1 MPRSQD
7 WSRVSSL
14 IEEQKFEEAR
24 GLCSTIRAA
33 AQKSGNT
40 EEWTEAL
47 IKEVQLQI
55 ALHGH
60 ETAVRLLRSEAWPQ
74 DTLSQVALELYYAHS
89 LMNYLQSYSWEIGR
103 RERVET
109 RGPIDLK
116 VWSKDQI
123 YGEAQRAY
131 GRVFARR
138 EELSNAP
145 LTLLK
150 EYVQPGGYPAH
161 VRGTLRDAVTY
172 LAVELLADSGQW
184 RPAESNELFRLDF
197 ARLLGGQLSAEARA
211 LDDDKVH
218 PLLRA
223 MAALEDLERFHQ
235 SQGDSHREAAL
246 EARLER
252 LRRLHQ
258 HFTERGER
266 AQIVAQLASLLP
278 TYRSLPWWAMGMALH
293 SELVREG
300 KGDLKLAHDLS
311 QEGKAAYPDSPG
323 GRICDGQIR
332 AITAPDF
339 SLESMQ
345 SDAPGQRS
353 LRVRHKNLGELH
365 FRAYHAD
372 LLGRLDSAQDYDLL
386 YNSNDVRRLLRD
398 KQPVASWVEKLP
410 ATPDYQQH
418 STYVTPP
425 LKQKGWHI
433 IVVSMRPDFAA
444 SNNRVLGTN
453 FIATD
458 LVLVSRS
465 IDKSLEVTV
474 VAGST
479 GQPQA
484 GATVHLYEFNYGGK
498 HRRLDSEKTDG
509 QGVVRFS
516 GSDGKSVFVVAQQGD
531 NVAIDPNSFY
541 FGRRYREPAEKASLV
556 YTDRS
561 IYRPEQKL
569 YFKVVAYG
577 GRREAA
583 RMEVEKGAK
592 LSVVLL
598 DANNQEVGKQELV
611 SNEFGSAAGE
621 FLIPSGRLLG
631 SWRVEVR
638 GNYSGQAS
646 VRIEEYKRPT
656 FEVSLKDPTEAL
668 RLGRPATLSGE
679 ARYFFGLPVTSGK
692 VVYRVS
698 REPVYPWWWGYF
710 GLPSPGG
717 SQTVASGTAEVDA
730 SGHFKIVFTPSAD
743 ERQAKE
749 KNAKDVSYR
758 YLVKADLTDEGGETR
773 SASRSF
779 RLGWVSI
786 EAQIDLDVGFVRAG
800 GPEPGSAA
808 PQLTVRRSSLD
819 GVARAG
825 DGSFRLLALKS
836 QGPLLMP
843 AEQPLLPSEASEED
857 DSSAPAHRSYHTP
870 GDHKRPRWNPGYSED
885 ATLAR
890 LPDGAEQQ
898 RGKLQHDDK
907 GEAKLKLPTL
917 SAGAYR
923 LRYETLD
930 EFGQKVETWKD
941 FVVADSQPGGAA
953 VPLPFSVHLKA
964 AQVSVGQ
971 TARLYVGSGFAGQ
984 AMSLEIFRSGQLIE
998 RRALS
1003 GSTLVDYP
1011 IREEDRGGLGFV
1023 VWMVRDHQY
1032 LNQQLSLQVPWD
1044 NKELQISFESFR
1056 DKLRPGARESFRIKV
1071 QGSDGALLGRGMA
1084 ELLAY
1089 MYDRSLDLFAPH
1101 HPASPLSLYP
1111 YRANPVWSR
1120 SSLAAAPLQWVSNE
1134 YSAPGSPGT
1143 QLGGAALTFYDS
1155 YAIGGPGLGA
1165 YGGGFGRG
1173 GMVTRSGAVMMAA
1186 PSMAPPAPRSAAPG
1200 APPPPPPPAQA
1211 APGPKAD
1218 TGLLREESRA
1228 QPDAKPKDA
1237 RAQGEAGGSAGEPPQ
1252 IRSNFAETAF
1262 FSPALLLDKDGAAV
1276 VEFQVPDSVTA
1287 WNVWV
1292 HAITKDL
1299 RSGSLRRDARTVK
1312 ELMVRPYLP
1321 RFFREGDSAELKV
1334 MVNNASERA
1343 LSGSLKLEIMDPDS
1357 KEPRHA
1363 LFQVQKTEHSFRVEA
1378 GKSTTLSF
1386 PLSAPRAVGEYAFQ
1400 VVARAAD
1407 LSDGELRPLPV
1418 LPSRMHLAESRF
1430 VTLRDK
1436 DQRTLSFPDMAKN
1449 DDATRVHEQLVVT
1462 LDNQLFYTVL
1472 KALPYLVTYP
1482 YECVEQTANR
1492 FLSTGIVSSLYRK
1505 YPAIARMAEEFSKR
1519 STQLE
1524 RFDGPDAN
1532 RPANK
1537 MTLEE
1542 SPWLQQAQGGR
1553 KPGRGLLD
1561 FLEPALINVL
1571 NPAIARAQRDSALAR
1586 LRKMQT
1592 SLGGFPWFPG
1602 GPPSPYMTL
1611 YLMNGFAKA
1620 AEFQVDVPKDMV
1632 QRGWQYLASHF
1643 REDYLQCLKKNDC
1656 SREFL
1661 TFLNYVA
1668 SAYPDASWTGDALT
1682 ADERKQILEY
1692 TFRGWKELS
1701 PLSKGQLALTLRRMG
1716 RAADGKLVWA
1726 SVMDSAR
1733 SAPDQGVFWA
1743 AEDRSW
1749 LWYRDTIESHA
1760 FALRVLMELEPENAK
1775 KDGLVLWL
1783 LLNKKLN
1790 QWKSTR
1796 ATAEVIYSLTHYLK
1810 TEGVLGI
1817 REDASVHIGQ
1827 NQATALHEA
1836 FVFEP
1841 DKYVGKTQIV
1851 VPGARLAADPVG
1863 MSAVR
1868 VEKQSK
1874 GYMFASA
1881 TWHYSTDRLPA
1892 EGRGDFFGVQRSYF
1906 KRVNNGQEFVL
1917 KPLSEGEA
1925 LQVGDEVEVH
1935 VSLRSK
1941 HQAEYVHLRDPRAA
1955 GLEPEAAVSRYK
1967 WDLGLVYYEEV
1978 RDSGMNF
1985 FFERLPV
1992 GEYLF
1997 KYRLRAN
2004 MAGTF
2009 RVGPATVQSMYAPE
2023 FNAFSA
2029 GHVLQVK

>member
-1 MPRSQD
+1 MPRSKD

-14 IEEQKFEEAR
+14 VEEQKYEEAR
-24 GLCSTIRAA
+24 GLCSAIRAA
-33 AQKSGNT
+33 AQKSGNS
-40 EEWTEAL
+40 EEWTEAM

-55 ALHGH
+55 ALHGY
-60 ETAVRLLRSEAWPQ
+60 ETAVRLLRSESWPQ
-74 DTLSQVALELYYAHS
+74 DSLSQVALELYYAHS
-89 LMNYLQSYSWEIGR
+89 LMSYLQAYSWEIGR

-131 GRVFARR
+131 ARVFSRR
-138 EELSNAP
+138 EELSQAP
-145 LTLLK
+145 LSLLK
-150 EYVQPGGYPAH
+150 DYVQPGGYPAH

-172 LAVELLADSGQW
+172 LAVELLADSAQW
-184 RPAESNELFRLDF
+184 RPAEGNELFRLDVS
-197 ARLLGGQLSAEARA
+197 RMLTGPLTAEARA
-211 LDDDKVH
+211 IDDDKVH

-223 MAALEDLERFHQ
+223 IAALDDLERFHQ
-235 SQGDSHREAAL
+235 SQGEAHREAAL

-258 HFTERGER
+258 HFTDRSER
-266 AQIVAQLASLLP
+266 AQIVAQLGGLLP
-278 TYRSLPWWAMGMALH
+278 SYRSLPWWSMGKALQ

-300 KGDLKLAHDLS
+300 TGDLKLAHDIA
-311 QEGKAAYPDSPG
+311 QEGKTAYPDSAG
-323 GRICDGQIR
+323 GRICDGQAR
-332 AITAPDF
+332 ALSAADF

-345 SDAPGQRS
+345 SDGLGQRS
-353 LRVRHKNLGELH
+353 VRVRHKNLAELH
-365 FRAYHAD
+365 FRAYRAD
-372 LLGRLDSAQDYDLL
+372 LLERLESSQDYNLL
-386 YNSNDVRRLLRD
+386 YNSLDLQRLLRD

-410 ATPDYQQH
+410 ATPDLQMH

-444 SNNRVLGTN
+444 SNNRIVGTN
-453 FIATD
+453 LIITD

-465 IDKSLEVTV
+465 VDKSLEVTV

-479 GQPQA
+479 GQPQP
-484 GATVHLYEFNYGGK
+484 GAMVHLYEFNYGSK
-498 HRRLDSEKTDG
+498 HRRVDSEKADAS
-509 QGVVRFS
+509 GVARFT
-516 GSDGKSVFVVAQQGD
+516 GSDGKSVFVVAQHGD
-531 NVAIDPNSFY
+531 SLAIDPNNFY
-541 FGRRYREPAEKASLV
+541 FGRRYRESAEKASLV

-561 IYRPEQKL
+561 IYRPDQKL
-569 YFKVVAYG
+569 YFKVVAYSG
-577 GRREAA
+577 KREAA
-583 RMEVEKGAK
+583 RMEVEKGAT

-598 DANNQEVGKQELV
+598 DANNQEVGKQDLS
-611 SNEFGSAAGE
+611 SNEFGSASGE

-631 SWRVEVR
+631 NWRVEVR
-638 GNYSGQAS
+638 GSYGGQAG
-646 VRIEEYKRPT
+646 VRVEEYKRPT
-656 FEVSLKDPTEAL
+656 FEVMLKDPTEAL
-668 RLGRPATLSGE
+668 RLGRAATLPGE

-710 GLPSPGG
+710 GFPTQSG
-717 SQTVASGTAEVDA
+717 SQTVASGTAEIDA

-749 KNAKDVSYR
+749 PSAKDISYR

-786 EAQIDLDVGFVRAG
+786 EAHVGLDVGFVRASA
-800 GPEPGSAA
+800 PEPGSAA
-808 PQLTVRRSSLD
+808 PQITVRRTSLD
-819 GVARAG
+819 GVPRG
-825 DGSFRLLALKS
+825 GEGTFRLLALKS
-836 QGPLLMP
+836 AGPLLMP
-843 AEQPLLPSEASEED
+843 AEHSAIASEPSDDE
-857 DSSAPAHRSYHTP
+857 DSSAPSQRSYHTP
-870 GDHKRPRWNPGYSED
+870 GDRKRPRWNPGYSEE

-890 LPDGAEQQ
+890 LSDGNEQQ
-898 RGKLQHDDK
+898 RGKLRHDDK
-907 GEAKLKLPTL
+907 GEAQVKLPAL
-917 SAGAYR
+917 AAGAYR
-923 LRYETLD
+923 LRYETQD

-941 FVVADSQPGGAA
+941 FVVAESQPGKSAA
-953 VPLPFSVHLKA
+953 SPLPFVARLKSP
-964 AQVSVGQ
+964 QVGVGQ
-971 TARLYVGSGFAGQ
+971 VARLYVGSGFPGQ
-984 AMSLEIFRSGQLIE
+984 TMTLEIFRSGQLVE

-1003 GSTLVDYP
+1003 GSTLVEYP
-1011 IREEDRGGLGFV
+1011 IRDEDRGGLGFV

-1032 LNQQLSLQVPWD
+1032 LTQQLSLQVPWD
-1044 NKELQISFESFR
+1044 NKELQLSFESFR
-1056 DKLRPGARESFRIKV
+1056 DKLRPGSHESFRIKV
-1071 QGSDGALLGRGMA
+1071 KGSDGNLLGRGMA

-1089 MYDRSLDLFAPH
+1089 MYDRSLELFAPH
-1101 HPASPLSLYP
+1101 HPPSPLSLFP
-1111 YRANPVWSR
+1111 YRANTVWSR
-1120 SSLAAAPLQWVSNE
+1120 SSLAAAPTQWVANE
-1134 YSAPGSPGT
+1134 YSAPGIPST
-1143 QLGGAALTFYDS
+1143 QLGASTLTFYET
-1155 YAIGGPGLGA
+1155 YGVGGPGLGGF
-1165 YGGGFGRG
+1165 GGGLARG
-1173 GMVTRSGAVMMAA
+1173 GMVTRTGAVMMAA
-1186 PSMAPPAPRSAAPG
+1186 PSMAPPAPRAAAPG
-1200 APPPPPPPAQA
+1200 APPPAQA
-1211 APGPKAD
+1211 APAPQRESSA
-1218 TGLLREESRA
+1218 LREQGRA
-1228 QPDAKPKDA
+1228 QPDSKPKDA
-1237 RAQGEAGGSAGEPPQ
+1237 PGQAESGANEPPQ

-1262 FSPALLLDKDGAAV
+1262 FAPSLILDKDGSAV

-1321 RFFREGDSAELKV
+1321 RFFREGDSADLKV
-1334 MVNNASERA
+1334 MVNNAGDRP
-1343 LSGSLKLEIMDPDS
+1343 LSGSLKLEILDPDS

-1363 LFQVQKTEHSFRVEA
+1363 LFQVAKTEHAFQVDA
-1378 GKSTTLSF
+1378 GKSVTLSF

-1400 VVARAAD
+1400 VVARAGD

-1449 DDATRVHEQLVVT
+1449 DDATRIHEQLVVT

-1472 KALPYLVTYP
+1472 KALPYLVSYP

-1505 YPAIARMAEEFSKR
+1505 YPAVSRMAEEFSKR

-1524 RFDGPDAN
+1524 RFDAPDAN

-1553 KPGRGLLD
+1553 KPGRGFLD
-1561 FLEPALINVL
+1561 GLEPELINVL
-1571 NPAIARAQRDSALAR
+1571 SPSIARAQRDSALSR

-1611 YLMNGFAKA
+1611 YLMHGFAKA
-1620 AEFQVDVPKDMV
+1620 VEFQVDVPKDMV
-1632 QRGWQYLASHF
+1632 VRGWQYLAQHF
-1643 REDYLQCLKKNDC
+1643 REDYLNCLKKNDC

-1668 SAYPDASWTGDALT
+1668 SAYPDASWTSDALS

-1692 TFRGWKELS
+1692 TFKGWKELS

-1726 SVMDSAR
+1726 SVMDSAK

-1749 LWYRDTIESHA
+1749 LWYRDTIETHA

-1796 ATAEVIYSLTHYLK
+1796 ATAEVIYSLIHYLRQ
-1810 TEGVLGI
+1810 EGALGI
-1817 REDASVHIGQ
+1817 REDASVHIGTAA
-1827 NQATALHEA
+1827 ATAMHET

-1841 DKYVGKTQIV
+1841 DKYVGKTQII
-1851 VPGARLAADPVG
+1851 VPGARLASDPVG
-1863 MSAVR
+1863 MSTVR

-1881 TWHYSTDRLPA
+1881 TWHYSTDRLPS
-1892 EGRGDFFGVQRSYF
+1892 EGRGDFFQVQRSYF
-1906 KRVNNGQEFVL
+1906 KRLNNGQEFVL
-1917 KPLSEGEA
+1917 KPLVDGEP

-1941 HQAEYVHLRDPRAA
+1941 HEAEYVHLRDPRAA

-2004 MAGTF
+2004 MTGTF

-2029 GHVLQVK
+2029 GHVMQVK

>member
-7 WSRVSSL
+7 WSRVTTL
-14 IEEQKFEEAR
+14 IDEQKFEEAR
-24 GLCSTIRAA
+24 ALCSTIRAA
-33 AQKSGNT
+33 AQRAGNG

-55 ALHGH
+55 ALHGY
-60 ETAVRLLRSEAWPQ
+60 ETAVRLLRTESWPQ
-74 DTLSQVALELYYAHS
+74 DPLSQVALELYYAHS
-89 LMNYLQSYSWEIGR
+89 LMAYLQAYSWEIGR

-109 RGPIDLK
+109 QGPIDLK

-123 YGEAQRAY
+123 YSEAQRAY
-131 GRVFARR
+131 ARIFARR
-138 EELSNAP
+138 DELSGSPVAV
-145 LTLLK
+145 LK
-150 EYVQPGGYPAH
+150 DYVQPGGYPDH
-161 VRGTLRDAVTY
+161 IRGTLRDAVTY
-172 LAVELLADSGQW
+172 LAVELLADSAQW
-184 RPAESNELFRLDF
+184 RPVQSNELFRLDF
-197 ARLLGGQLSAEARA
+197 GQLLSGQLAGEARA
-211 LDDDKVH
+211 LDDDSRH

-223 MAALEDLERFHQ
+223 IALLDDLERFHQ
-235 SQGDSHREAAL
+235 SQGDGHREAAL
-246 EARLER
+246 EARFER

-258 HFTERGER
+258 HFTERSDR
-266 AQIVAQLASLLP
+266 AQITAQLAGLLP
-278 TYRSLPWWAMGMALH
+278 AYRSLPWWAMGMALQ

-300 KGDLKLAHDLS
+300 TGDLKQAYALS
-311 QEGKAAYPDSPG
+311 QAGKQAFPDSVG
-323 GRICDGQIR
+323 GKICDGQLR
-332 AITAPDF
+332 AISAADY
-339 SLESMQ
+339 SMESMQ
-345 SDAPGQRS
+345 SDGLGQRS
-353 LRVRHKNLGELH
+353 LRLRHKNLTELH
-365 FRAYHAD
+365 FRAYRAD
-372 LLGRLDSAQDYDLL
+372 LQERLENSQDYNLL
-386 YNSNDVRRLLRD
+386 YNGDELRRLLRAQ
-398 KQPVASWVEKLP
+398 KPVASWVEKLP
-410 ATPDYQQH
+410 ATPDYQMH

-433 IVVSMRPDFAA
+433 IVVSMGADFAA
-444 SNNRVLGTN
+444 PNNRIVGTN

-458 LVLVSRS
+458 LVVVSRA
-465 IDKSLEVTV
+465 IDKSLEVTAV
-474 VAGST
+474 SGPT
-479 GQPQA
+479 GQPQP
-484 GATVHLYEFNYGGK
+484 GAMVHLYEFNYGGK
-498 HRRLDSEKTDG
+498 HRRLDSEKTDA
-509 QGVVRFS
+509 QGIARFS
-516 GSDGKSVFVVAQQGD
+516 GADGKSVFVVAQQGD
-531 NVAIDPNSFY
+531 NWALDTNNIY
-541 FGRRYREPAEKASLV
+541 FGRRYRESAEKASLV

-561 IYRPEQKL
+561 IYRPDQKL
-569 YFKVVAYG
+569 YFKVVAYS

-583 RMEVEKGAK
+583 RMEIEKGAK
-592 LSVVLL
+592 LVVVLI
-598 DANNQEVGKQELV
+598 DANNQEVAKQELT

-631 SWRVEVR
+631 GWRVEVR
-638 GNYSGQAS
+638 GSYSGQTG
-646 VRIEEYKRPT
+646 VRVEEYKRPT
-656 FEVSLKDPTEAL
+656 FEVKLSDPTEAL
-668 RLGRPATLSGE
+668 RLGRKATLPGE

-698 REPVYPWWWGYF
+698 REPVYPWWWGFF
-710 GLPSPGG
+710 GFPTLSG
-717 SQTVASGTAEVDA
+717 SQTVANGTAEIDG
-730 SGHFKIVFTPSAD
+730 SGGFKIVFTPSAD
-743 ERQAKE
+743 ERQAAE
-749 KNAKDVSYR
+749 KNAKDISYR

-779 RLGWVSI
+779 RLGFVSI
-786 EAQIDLDVGFVRAG
+786 EAQISLDVGFVRAG
-800 GPEPGSAA
+800 GPEPGAAA
-808 PQLTVRRSSLD
+808 PTLTVRRSSLD
-819 GVARAG
+819 GVARSGEGA
-825 DGSFRLLALKS
+825 FRLVALKS
-836 QGPLLMP
+836 AGPVVMP
-843 AEQPLLPSEASEED
+843 AALPATSSEPSDEEGEGTPTQ
-857 DSSAPAHRSYHTP
+857 AAYQTP
-870 GDHKRPRWNPGYSED
+870 GDRLRPRWNPAYSEE

-890 LPDGAEQQ
+890 LSDGAEQQ
-898 RGKLQHDDK
+898 RGKLKHDDK
-907 GEAKLKLPTL
+907 GEAQLKLPTL
-917 SAGAYR
+917 SPGAYR
-923 LRYETLD
+923 LRYDTLD
-930 EFGQKVETWKD
+930 EFGQKVEAWKD
-941 FVVADSQPGGAA
+941 FVVADSQASGG
-953 VPLPFSVHLKA
+953 VPSALPFFARFKS
-964 AQVSVGQ
+964 AQVGVGQ

-1003 GSTLVDYP
+1003 GSTLIEYP

-1044 NKELQISFESFR
+1044 NKELQISFQSFR

-1071 QGSDGALLGRGMA
+1071 QGSDGAFLGRGMA

-1101 HPASPLSLYP
+1101 HPPSPLSLFP
-1111 YRANPVWSR
+1111 YRGNSVWSR
-1120 SSLAAAPLQWVSNE
+1120 ASLGVAPTQWVSNE
-1134 YSAPGSPGT
+1134 YSMPGQPGT
-1143 QLGGAALTFYDS
+1143 RLGAATLTFYES
-1155 YAIGGPGLGA
+1155 YGVGGPGMA
-1165 YGGGFGRG
+1165 FG
-1173 GMVTRSGAVMMAA
+1173 GMGGHPMATRAGAVMMMA
-1186 PSMAPPAPRSAAPG
+1186 PSMPPPAARAAAPG
-1200 APPPPPPPAQA
+1200 APPPMQA
-1211 APGPKAD
+1211 APAPKSPGGPM
-1218 TGLLREESRA
+1218 REQSRA
-1228 QPDAKPKDA
+1228 EPDSKPKEE
-1237 RAQGEAGGSAGEPPQ
+1237 RAAGEGGASGNEPPQ

-1262 FSPALLLDKDGAAV
+1262 FAPALLLDKDGTAV
-1276 VEFQVPDSVTA
+1276 VEFEAPDSVTA
-1287 WNVWV
+1287 WSVWV

-1343 LSGSLKLEIMDPDS
+1343 LSGSLKLEILDPDTQ
-1357 KEPRHA
+1357 EPKHA
-1363 LFQVQKTEHSFRVEA
+1363 LFQLQKTEQSFQVDA
-1378 GKSTTLSF
+1378 GKSATLSY
-1386 PLSAPRAVGEYAFQ
+1386 PLSAPRAVGEYAFR
-1400 VVARAAD
+1400 VIARAAD

-1449 DDATRVHEQLVVT
+1449 DDATRIHEQLVVT

-1472 KALPYLVTYP
+1472 KSLPYLVSYP

-1505 YPAIARMAEEFSKR
+1505 YPAVSRMAEDFSKR

-1542 SPWLQQAQGGR
+1542 SPWLQQAQGGS
-1553 KPGRGLLD
+1553 KPGRGLFD
-1561 FLEPALINVL
+1561 GLEPGLINVL
-1571 NPAIARAQRDSALAR
+1571 DPRIARAQRDSALAR

-1592 SLGGFPWFPG
+1592 SIGGFPWFPG

-1611 YLMNGFAKA
+1611 YLMHGFAKA
-1620 AEFQVDVPKDMV
+1620 AEFQVEVPKDMV
-1632 QRGWQYLASHF
+1632 QRGWQYLAQHF
-1643 REDYLQCLKKNDC
+1643 RQDYLGCLKKDEC

-1668 SAYPDASWTGDALT
+1668 SAYPDSSYTGDALSGE
-1682 ADERKQILEY
+1682 ERKQILDY
-1692 TFRGWKELS
+1692 TFKRWKDLS

-1796 ATAEVIYSLTHYLK
+1796 ATAEVIYSLIHYLRQ
-1810 TEGVLGI
+1810 EGALGI
-1817 REDASVHIGQ
+1817 REDASVHIGTT
-1827 NQATALHEA
+1827 ASTALHEA

-1841 DKYVGKTQIV
+1841 DKYVGKTQII
-1851 VPGARLAADPVG
+1851 VPGARLAADPAG
-1863 MSAVR
+1863 MSTVR

-1881 TWHYSTDRLPA
+1881 TWHYSTDRLPS
-1892 EGRGDFFGVQRSYF
+1892 EGRGDFFQVVRSYF

-1917 KPLSEGEA
+1917 KPLAEGEP
-1925 LQVGDEVEVH
+1925 LQIGDEVEVH

-1941 HQAEYVHLRDPRAA
+1941 HEAEYVHLRDPRAA

-1967 WDLGLVYYEEV
+1967 WDLGLAYYEEV

-2004 MAGTF
+2004 MAGKF

>member
-1 MPRSQD
+1 MPRSKD
-7 WSRVSSL
+7 WSRVASL
-14 IEEQKFEEAR
+14 IEEQKYEEAR
-24 GLCSTIRAA
+24 VLCTTIRAA
-33 AQKSGNT
+33 AQKSGNS
-40 EEWTEAL
+40 EEWTEAM

-55 ALHGH
+55 ALHGY
-60 ETAVRLLRSEAWPQ
+60 ETAVRALRSEAWPQ
-74 DTLSQVALELYYAHS
+74 DPLSQVALELYYAHS
-89 LMNYLQSYSWEIGR
+89 LMSYLQAYSWEIGR

-131 GRVFARR
+131 ARVFARR
-138 EELSNAP
+138 DELSRAP
-145 LTLLK
+145 ISLLK
-150 EYVQPGGYPAH
+150 EYVQPGGYPEH

-172 LAVELLADSGQW
+172 LAVELLANSAHW
-184 RPAESNELFRLDF
+184 RPVESNELFRLDF
-197 ARLLGGQLSAEARA
+197 GRLLTGQLTQEARA
-211 LDDDKVH
+211 IDDEKVH

-223 MAALEDLERFHQ
+223 MAALDDLERFHQ
-235 SQGDSHREAAL
+235 SQGDAQREAAL

-258 HFTERGER
+258 HFTGRGER
-266 AQIVAQLASLLP
+266 TQVLSHLASLLSG
-278 TYRSLPWWAMGMALH
+278 YRAVPWWSMGKALQ

-300 KGDLKLAHDLS
+300 SSDSKLAYEIAA
-311 QEGKAAYPDSPG
+311 EGKATYPDSTG
-323 GRICDGQIR
+323 GRICDGQMR
-332 AITAPDF
+332 AISAADF

-345 SDAPGQRS
+345 SDGLGKRS
-353 LRVRHKNLGELH
+353 LRIRHKNLAELH
-365 FRAYHAD
+365 FRAYSAD
-372 LLGRLDSAQDYDLL
+372 LFERLENSQDYNLL
-386 YNSNDVRRLLRD
+386 YNSHDLQRLLRG

-410 ATPDYQQH
+410 PTPDYQMH

-425 LKQKGWHI
+425 LKQRGWHI
-433 IVVSMRPDFAA
+433 IVVSLRSDFGT
-444 SNNRVLGTN
+444 SNNRIVGANLVV
-453 FIATD
+453 TD
-458 LVLVSRS
+458 LVLVTRN
-465 IDKSLEVTV
+465 IDKNLEVTV
-474 VAGST
+474 VAGAT
-479 GQPQA
+479 GQPQP
-484 GATVHLYEFNYGGK
+484 GAMVHVYELNYGNK
-498 HRRLDSEKTDG
+498 HRRLDSEKTDANG
-509 QGVVRFS
+509 IARFN

-531 NVAIDPNSFY
+531 SVALDPNNFY
-541 FGRRYREPAEKASLV
+541 FGRRYREPSEHASLV

-561 IYRPEQKL
+561 IYRPDQKL
-569 YFKVVAYG
+569 YFKVVAYS

-598 DANNQEVGKQELV
+598 DANSQEVGKQDLT

-631 SWRVEVR
+631 NWRVEVR
-638 GNYSGQAS
+638 GSYSGQTG
-646 VRIEEYKRPT
+646 VRVEEYKRPT

-668 RLGRPATLSGE
+668 RLGRAATLPGE

-710 GLPSPGG
+710 GFATPGG
-717 SQTVASGTAEVDA
+717 SQTVANGTAEIDA

-749 KNAKDVSYR
+749 PGGKDISYR
-758 YLVKADLTDEGGETR
+758 YLLKADLTDEGGETR

-786 EAQIDLDVGFVRAG
+786 EAQIGLDVGFVRAG
-800 GPEPGSAA
+800 GPEPGGAA
-808 PQLTVRRSSLD
+808 PQVTVRRTSLD
-819 GVARAG
+819 GVPRSG
-825 DGSFRLLALKS
+825 DGTFRLVALKS
-836 QGPLLMP
+836 TSAPVMP
-843 AEQPLLPSEASEED
+843 ADLPALASE
-857 DSSAPAHRSYHTP
+857 PADEEEGGATGQRTYHTP
-870 GDHKRPRWNPGYSED
+870 GDGQRPRWNPGYSDE

-890 LPDGAEQQ
+890 LVDGAEQQ
-898 RGKLQHDDK
+898 RGKLRHDDK
-907 GEAKLKLPTL
+907 GEALLKLPAL
-917 SAGAYR
+917 PGGAYR
-923 LRYETLD
+923 LRYETQD
-930 EFGQKVETWKD
+930 EFGQKVEAWKD
-941 FVVADSQPGGAA
+941 FVVADSQPSHAA
-953 VPLPFSVHLKA
+953 TSPLPFVVRLKS

-984 AMSLEIFRSGQLIE
+984 AMTLEIFRSGQLVE
-998 RRALS
+998 RRALQ
-1003 GSTLVDYP
+1003 GSTLIEYP
-1011 IREEDRGGLGFV
+1011 ISEDDRGGLGLV

-1032 LNQQLSLQVPWD
+1032 LNQQLAVQVPWD
-1044 NKELQISFESFR
+1044 NKALQISFESFR

-1071 QGSDGALLGRGMA
+1071 RGSDGALLGRGMA

-1101 HPASPLSLYP
+1101 HPPSPLSLFP
-1111 YRANPVWSR
+1111 YRGNTVWSR
-1120 SSLAAAPLQWVSNE
+1120 SSLAAASTQWVVSE
-1134 YSAPGSPGT
+1134 YSAPGQPST
-1143 QLGGAALTFYDS
+1143 QLGASSLTFYES
-1155 YAIGGPGLGA
+1155 YGIGGPGMAVG
-1165 YGGGFGRG
+1165 GGGFGRG
-1173 GMVTRSGAVMMAA
+1173 GMLARSGAVMMAA
-1186 PSMAPPAPRSAAPG
+1186 PSMAPAAPRAAAPG
-1200 APPPPPPPAQA
+1200 APPPAQA
-1211 APGPKAD
+1211 SAAPKREGEA
-1218 TGLLREESRA
+1218 LREQARA
-1228 QPDAKPKDA
+1228 EPDAKPKDSGG
-1237 RAQGEAGGSAGEPPQ
+1237 QGEGGASGNEPPQ

-1262 FSPALLLDKDGAAV
+1262 FAPALLLDKDGSTV

-1321 RFFREGDSAELKV
+1321 RFFREGDSADLKV
-1334 MVNNASERA
+1334 MVNNAGDRA
-1343 LSGSLKLEIMDPDS
+1343 LNGSLRLEILDPDS

-1363 LFQVQKTEHSFRVEA
+1363 LFQVQKTEHSFQVDA
-1378 GKSTTLSF
+1378 GKSVTVSF

-1400 VVARAAD
+1400 VVARAGD

-1449 DDATRVHEQLVVT
+1449 DDATRIHEQLVVT

-1505 YPAIARMAEEFSKR
+1505 YPAVSRMAEEFSKR

-1561 FLEPALINVL
+1561 FLEPQLINVL
-1571 NPAIARAQRDSALAR
+1571 NPTIARAQRDSALSR

-1620 AEFQVDVPKDMV
+1620 VEFQVDVPKDMV
-1632 QRGWQYLASHF
+1632 QRGWQYLAQHF
-1643 REDYLQCLKKNDC
+1643 REDYLSCLKKNDC

-1682 ADERKQILEY
+1682 VDERKQILDY
-1692 TFRGWKELS
+1692 TFKGWKELS

-1726 SVMDSAR
+1726 SVMDSAK

-1749 LWYRDTIESHA
+1749 LWYRDTIETHA

-1796 ATAEVIYSLTHYLK
+1796 ATAEVIYSLIHYLK
-1810 TEGVLGI
+1810 QEGALGI
-1817 REDASVHIGQ
+1817 REDATVHIGS
-1827 NQATALHEA
+1827 NPSTALHET

-1851 VPGARLAADPVG
+1851 VPGARLASDPAG

-1881 TWHYSTDRLPA
+1881 TWHYSTDRLPS
-1892 EGRGDFFGVQRSYF
+1892 EGRGDFFQVQRSYF

-1917 KPLSEGEA
+1917 KPLAEGEA

-1941 HQAEYVHLRDPRAA
+1941 HEAEYVHLRDPRAA

-2004 MAGTF
+2004 MGGTF

-2029 GHVLQVK
+2029 GHVVQVK